1 MFEMVN
7 ETEAQQVGTRLRLA
21 AERLV
26 GGGEIVSLLALER
39 EARGSFPKSD
49 GATPLVALQRRS
61 VGSACQYQCHG
72 SKPIPWRLSRG

>member
-1 MFEMVN
+1 MFEMVD
-7 ETEAQQVGTRLRLA
+7 ETEAQKVAASLRLA

-26 GGGEIVSLLALER
+26 GGREIVSLLALER
-39 EARGSFPKSD
+39 QARGSFPESD

-72 SKPIPWRLSRG
+72 SKPIPW